1 VTDVNPYI
9 WTHYTLDHLGLSLD
23 IFADQSFLTVRRDG
37 ALTTLIQ
44 DQGVVRLIVWA
55 GPGQTLES
63 WRERLNVRNEAHFEE
78 EEEAMIC
85 GKAARRQTATLTE
98 GGAVGAFTVRGRAR
112 GRGSDARAD
121 QDGACCGVLTKL
133 PRSTTLRQAAIVA
146 ANNNKTHRQGS
157 TVPATC
163 RAEEGR
169 HDDTRHQT

>member
-1 VTDVNPYI
+1 MTDVNPYI

-98 GGAVGAFTVRGRAR
+98 GGAVGAFTDAQGVVGHMYQQVSTWVHACVSFSHA
-112 GRGSDARAD
+112 GQQVLVCWVVNEDAHAARAAD
-121 QDGACCGVLTKL
+121 ERRFLASVRC
-133 PRSTTLRQAAIVA
+133 RSR
-146 ANNNKTHRQGS
+146 
-157 TVPATC
+157 
-163 RAEEGR
+163 
-169 HDDTRHQT
+169 